1 MAEKTELV
9 IVGQGLCGTFLSLEL
24 ERAGISHIVIDERR
38 PFSASR
44 AAAGLINPVTGR
56 RIVTTW
62 MIDELLPF
70 AMETYGRLEGV
81 LGHSFLQAAAVTDF
95 FPTAQM
101 RLAFLKRLEED
112 GAYLRLPEDDH
123 AWDGVFYSEL
133 GYGVIDPCWL
143 VDVQG
148 LLDAARTRMADSG
161 ILREERFEVGELSV
175 GEKVRWREIEAERIV
190 FCDGVESFSNP
201 YFSRLPFAPNK
212 GEVLIVEIDGLA
224 EAARAD
230 GGTVFKKGLSIV
242 PWREGLFWVGSSY
255 EWSFEHGEPTEGLRL
270 RTEAALREWL
280 KLPFRTVSH
289 LAAVRP
295 ATLERRPFVGF
306 HPQYPRVGILNGMGT
321 KGCSLAPYFA
331 RQLVRLHCW
340 PASRYC
346 RKRMCGG
353 LRKFFREEVKMEIIV
368 ILYITNCDYYGTMQI
383 IREKIYEIQM
393 TAKGDVG
400 F

>member
-1 MAEKTELV
+1 LNQTMVEQTQLL
-9 IVGQGLCGTFLSLEL
+9 IVGQGICGTFLSLEL
-24 ERAGISHIVIDERR
+24 ERAGISHLVIDEQR

-70 AMETYGRLEGV
+70 TVEAYGRLRES
-81 LGHSFLQAAAVTDF
+81 LGSSFVEPATVTDF

-112 GAYLRLPEDDH
+112 GAYLRLPEDEH
-123 AWDGVFYSEL
+123 GWDGVFFSEF
-133 GYGVIDPCWL
+133 GYGVVDPCWL
-143 VDVQG
+143 VDVPG
-148 LLDAARTRMADSG
+148 LLDAARQRMVALG
-161 ILREERFEVGELSV
+161 ILREERFEVGELMVDGAALPAAGGGGLSGATGGGV
-175 GEKVRWREIEAERIV
+175 SGPGRVRWRDIEAERIV
-190 FCDGVESFSNP
+190 FCDGVESFSSP
-201 YFSRLPFAPNK
+201 YFSRLPFAPHK

-224 EAARAD
+224 DAALAR

-242 PWREGLFWVGSSY
+242 PWREGLYWVGSSY
-255 EWSFEHGEPTEGLRL
+255 EWSFEHAEPTEGFRL

-306 HPQYPRVGILNGMGT
+306 HPLYPQVGILNGMGT

-331 RQLVRLHCW
+331 RQLVRLLVAGEPIL
-340 PASRYC
+340 PAADVRRFSKVLG
-346 RKRMCGG
+346 KR
-353 LRKFFREEVKMEIIV
+353 
-368 ILYITNCDYYGTMQI
+368 
-383 IREKIYEIQM
+383 
-393 TAKGDVG
+393 
-400 F
+400 

>member
-1 MAEKTELV
+1 MAEKTELM
-9 IVGQGLCGTFLSLEL
+9 IVGQGICGTFLSLEL
-24 ERAGISHIVIDERR
+24 ERAGISHLVIDEQR

-70 AMETYGRLEGV
+70 AVEAYGRLREL
-81 LGHSFLQAAAVTDF
+81 LGSSFVEPATVTDF

-101 RLAFLKRLEED
+101 RLAFLQRLKED
-112 GAYLRLPEDDH
+112 GAYLRLPEDEH
-123 AWDGVFYSEL
+123 SWDGVFFSEF

-143 VDVQG
+143 VDVPG
-148 LLDAARTRMADSG
+148 LLDAARQRMVALG
-161 ILREERFEVGELSV
+161 ILLEERFEVGELMVDGAALPAAGGV
-175 GEKVRWREIEAERIV
+175 GLSGAAGPGRVRWRNIEAERVV
-190 FCDGVESFSNP
+190 FCDGVAGFSNP

-224 EAARAD
+224 DAALAG
-230 GGTVFKKGLSIV
+230 GGTVFKKGLSLV
-242 PWREGLFWVGSSY
+242 PWREGLYWVGSSY
-255 EWSFEHGEPTEGLRL
+255 EWSFEHGEPTEGFRL

-306 HPQYPRVGILNGMGT
+306 HPLYPQVGILNGMGT

-331 RQLVRLHCW
+331 RQLVRLLVAGEPIL
-340 PASRYC
+340 PAADVRRF
-346 RKRMCGG
+346 RKVLG
-353 LRKFFREEVKMEIIV
+353 RK
-368 ILYITNCDYYGTMQI
+368 
-383 IREKIYEIQM
+383 
-393 TAKGDVG
+393 
-400 F
+400 

>member
-38 PFSASR
+38 LFSASR

-70 AMETYGRLEGV
+70 AVEAYGRLRG
-81 LGHSFLQAAAVTDF
+81 LFGSSFFEPVMVTDF

-101 RLAFLKRLEED
+101 RVAFLQRLEEG

-123 AWDGVFYSEL
+123 AWDDCFRVEL

-143 VDVQG
+143 VDVPG
-148 LLDAARTRMADSG
+148 LLDAARQRMIASG
-161 ILREERFEVGELSV
+161 ILREDRFEIGELTVGE
-175 GEKVRWREIEAERIV
+175 GVRWRDIEAERIV

-224 EAARAD
+224 DAARAG

-242 PWREGLFWVGSSY
+242 PWREGLYWVGSSY
-255 EWSFEHGEPTEGLRL
+255 EWSFEHGEPTEGFRL

-280 KLPFRTVSH
+280 KLPFRTVEH

-331 RQLVRLHCW
+331 RQLVELLVKGEPILPVADVRRFEKVL
-340 PASRYC
+340 SR
-346 RKRMCGG
+346 R
-353 LRKFFREEVKMEIIV
+353 
-368 ILYITNCDYYGTMQI
+368 
-383 IREKIYEIQM
+383 
-393 TAKGDVG
+393 
-400 F
+400 

>member
-1 MAEKTELV
+1 MAEQTEVL
-9 IVGQGLCGTFLSLEL
+9 IVGQGICGTFLSLEL
-24 ERAGISHIVIDERR
+24 ERAGISHLVIDERR

-44 AAAGLINPVTGR
+44 AAAGLMNPVTGR

-62 MIDELLPF
+62 MIDALLPF
-70 AMETYGRLEGV
+70 AVEAYGRLEGV
-81 LGHSFLQAAAVTDF
+81 LGHSFLQAATVTDF

-143 VDVQG
+143 VDVPE
-148 LLDAARTRMADSG
+148 LLDAARARMVASG
-161 ILREERFEVGELSV
+161 RLLEERFEVGELAV
-175 GEKVRWREIEAERIV
+175 GEKARWRDIEAERVI

-224 EAARAD
+224 EAAQA
-230 GGTVFKKGLSIV
+230 GGGSVFKKGLSIV
-242 PWREGLFWVGSSY
+242 PWREGLYWVGSSY
-255 EWSFEHGEPTEGLRL
+255 EWSFEHGEPTKGFRL

-289 LAAVRP
+289 LASVRP

-306 HPQYPRVGILNGMGT
+306 HPLYPQVGILNGMGT

-331 RQLVRLHCW
+331 RQLVRLMVAGEGIL
-340 PASRYC
+340 PEADVRRFGKVLG
-346 RKRMCGG
+346 RK
-353 LRKFFREEVKMEIIV
+353 
-368 ILYITNCDYYGTMQI
+368 
-383 IREKIYEIQM
+383 
-393 TAKGDVG
+393 
-400 F
+400 

>member
-24 ERAGISHIVIDERR
+24 ERAGISHIVIDEQR

-70 AMETYGRLEGV
+70 AADAYGRLRGL
-81 LGHSFLQAAAVTDF
+81 LGSSFFEPATVTDF

-101 RLAFLKRLEED
+101 RLAFLRRLEED

-123 AWDGVFYSEL
+123 AWDSVFYSDL

-143 VDVQG
+143 VDVPG
-148 LLDAARTRMADSG
+148 LLDAARQRMVARG
-161 ILREERFEVGELSV
+161 ILREERFEVGELVV
-175 GEKVRWREIEAERIV
+175 GGTALPVAAAAGTSPEPAPVGGEAGPGPVKWREIEAGRIV

-201 YFSRLPFAPNK
+201 YFSKLPFAPNK

-224 EAARAD
+224 DAARAG
-230 GGTVFKKGLSIV
+230 GGTVFKRGLSIV
-242 PWREGLFWVGSSY
+242 PWREGLYWVGSSY
-255 EWSFEHGEPTEGLRL
+255 EWSFEHGEPTEGFRL
-270 RTEAALREWL
+270 RTEAALRDWL
-280 KLPFRTVSH
+280 KLPFRTVEH

-306 HPQYPRVGILNGMGT
+306 HPLYPAVGILNGMGT

-331 RQLVRLHCW
+331 RQLVRLIAAGEAIL
-340 PASRYC
+340 PEADVRRFSKVLSR
-346 RKRMCGG
+346 G
-353 LRKFFREEVKMEIIV
+353 
-368 ILYITNCDYYGTMQI
+368 
-383 IREKIYEIQM
+383 
-393 TAKGDVG
+393 
-400 F
+400 

>member
-1 MAEKTELV
+1 MGKQTEVL
-9 IVGQGLCGTFLSLEL
+9 IVGQGICGSFLSLEL
-24 ERAGISHIVIDERR
+24 ERAGISHLVIDEKR

-70 AMETYGRLEGV
+70 AAEAYGQLQEP
-81 LGHSFLQAAAVTDF
+81 LGSSFFEPATVTDF

-101 RLAFLKRLEED
+101 RLAFLQRLEE
-112 GAYLRLPEDDH
+112 GGPYLRLPSNDH

-133 GYGVIDPCWL
+133 GYGVIEPCFL

-148 LLDAARTRMADSG
+148 LLDAARARMTALG

-175 GEKVRWREIEAERIV
+175 GERVRWRDLDAERII
-190 FCDGVESFSNP
+190 FCEGVESFSNP

-212 GEVLIVEIDGLA
+212 GEVLIVEIEGLA
-224 EAARAD
+224 EAARA
-230 GGTVFKKGLSIV
+230 GGGSVFKKGLSIV
-242 PWREGLFWVGSSY
+242 PWREGLYWVGSSY
-255 EWSFEHGEPTEGLRL
+255 EWSFEHGEPTEGFRL
-270 RTEAALREWL
+270 RTEASLREWL
-280 KLPFRTVSH
+280 KLPFRTVEH

-306 HPQYPRVGILNGMGT
+306 HPLYQQVGILNGMGT

-331 RQLVRLHCW
+331 RQLVRLIVAGE
-340 PASRYC
+340 PILPEADVRRFEKVLSR
-346 RKRMCGG
+346 G
-353 LRKFFREEVKMEIIV
+353 
-368 ILYITNCDYYGTMQI
+368 
-383 IREKIYEIQM
+383 
-393 TAKGDVG
+393 
-400 F
+400 

>member
-1 MAEKTELV
+1 MAEKTELL

-70 AMETYGRLEGV
+70 AAEAYGRLRGLFGSAFFEP
-81 LGHSFLQAAAVTDF
+81 AMVTDF

-101 RLAFLKRLEED
+101 RLAFLQRLEEG
-112 GAYLRLPEDDH
+112 GAYLRLPEDEH
-123 AWDGVFYSEL
+123 AWDDCFHVEL
-133 GYGVIDPCWL
+133 GYGVIDSCFL
-143 VDVQG
+143 VDVPG
-148 LLDAARTRMADSG
+148 LLDATRQRMAASG
-161 ILREERFEVGELSV
+161 ILREDRFEIGELTVGE
-175 GEKVRWREIEAERIV
+175 GVRWRDIEAERIV
-190 FCDGVESFSNP
+190 FCDGVESLSNP

-212 GEVLIVEIDGLA
+212 GEVLIVEIEGLA
-224 EAARAD
+224 DAARAG

-242 PWREGLFWVGSSY
+242 PWREGLYWVGSSY
-255 EWSFEHGEPTEGLRL
+255 EWSFEHAEPTEAFRL

-280 KLPFRTVSH
+280 KLPFRTVEH

-331 RQLVRLHCW
+331 HRLARYLVDGNAI
-340 PASRYC
+340 PAKADVRRFEKVLSR
-346 RKRMCGG
+346 R
-353 LRKFFREEVKMEIIV
+353 
-368 ILYITNCDYYGTMQI
+368 
-383 IREKIYEIQM
+383 
-393 TAKGDVG
+393 
-400 F
+400 

>member
-1 MAEKTELV
+1 MAEKMELV

-70 AMETYGRLEGV
+70 AVEAYGRLQG
-81 LGHSFLQAAAVTDF
+81 LFGSSFFEPAMVTDF

-101 RLAFLKRLEED
+101 RLAFLQRLEEG
-112 GAYLRLPEDDH
+112 GAYLRLAKDDH

-143 VDVQG
+143 VDVPG
-148 LLDAARTRMADSG
+148 LLDAARQRMIARG
-161 ILREERFEVGELSV
+161 VLREERFDVGELV
-175 GEKVRWREIEAERIV
+175 VEPGRVRWREIEAERIV

-201 YFSRLPFAPNK
+201 YFSLLPFAPNK

-224 EAARAD
+224 DAARAG

-242 PWREGLFWVGSSY
+242 PWREGLYWVGSSY
-255 EWSFEHGEPTEGLRL
+255 EWSFEHAEPTEGFRL

-331 RQLVRLHCW
+331 HRLVRYLVDGGAI
-340 PASRYC
+340 PAEADVRRFEKVLSR
-346 RKRMCGG
+346 R
-353 LRKFFREEVKMEIIV
+353 
-368 ILYITNCDYYGTMQI
+368 
-383 IREKIYEIQM
+383 
-393 TAKGDVG
+393 
-400 F
+400 